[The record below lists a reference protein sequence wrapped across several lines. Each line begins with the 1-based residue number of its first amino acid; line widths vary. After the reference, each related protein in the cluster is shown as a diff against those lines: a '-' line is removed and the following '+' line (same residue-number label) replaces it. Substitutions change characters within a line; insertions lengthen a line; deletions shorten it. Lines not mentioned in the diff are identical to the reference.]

1 MSNGAK
7 VAIGGVLAAATLWP
21 LIGFWWA
28 LLIVIGVPVA
38 GYLLLDPSQRR
49 RLRRINR
56 KEIGR

>member
-7 VAIGGVLAAATLWP
+7 VAVAGVVAAAVLWP

-28 LLIVIGVPVA
+28 LLLVIGVPVA

-49 RLRRINR
+49 RLRRINN
-56 KEIGR
+56 KQIGR